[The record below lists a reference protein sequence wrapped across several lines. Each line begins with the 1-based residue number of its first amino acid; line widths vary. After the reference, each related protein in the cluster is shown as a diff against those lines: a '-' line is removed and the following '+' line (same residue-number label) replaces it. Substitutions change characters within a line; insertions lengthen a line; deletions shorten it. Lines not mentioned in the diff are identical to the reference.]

1 MTTAQIEARSDP
13 SGAATADIDLKLELR
28 YNVIPEF
35 LEDVGY
41 PMWRRK
47 HISKTLTAG
56 ASLVDVTDSTY
67 SFSHMKLVCLG
78 TDFDKPLQYIGEDP
92 VEVMKSKAAT
102 VADVPT
108 GYYLESDGGA
118 FQRVGFNCPAIQQ
131 YTVWLSFDMHIKW
144 PDDSSSVDLNIYI
157 PQQFQWGLVSG
168 LRRSIYR
175 ERFGIGDARYQEAD
189 ADFTKWK
196 MRAKKSP
203 ELARTDIYK
212 YAR

>member
-13 SGAATADIDLKLELR
+13 SGAATADIDLKVELR
-28 YNVIPEF
+28 YNIIPEF

-41 PMWRRK
+41 PTWRRK
-47 HISKTLTAG
+47 HISKTLLAG
-56 ASLVDVTDSTY
+56 ASVVDVTDSTY
-67 SFSHMKLVCLG
+67 TFSHMKSVYLDI
-78 TDFDKPLQYIGEDP
+78 DFDTPLRYIGEDP
-92 VEVMKSKAAT
+92 TEVLRAKAAT
-102 VADVPT
+102 VANKPT
-108 GYYLESDGGA
+108 AYYIESDGSA

-131 YTVWLSFDMHIKW
+131 YTVWMTFDMHIKW
-144 PDDSSSVDLNIYI
+144 PDDTSSVDLNIYI

-175 ERFGIGDARYQEAD
+175 ERFGIGDQRYQEA
-189 ADFTKWK
+189 AAEFEKAK

-203 ELARTDIYK
+203 EMARTDIYK